1 MKLKEMLIENGVL
14 QAYDAIGLD
23 SNAIISGLNEKTDKQ
38 YSGYRWFSY
47 TLEHLGG
54 YIVHCIPSD
63 EMLEAGY
70 PWEEWY
76 KDPSTGEFQHHI
88 LYLKKTDRCDMT
100 FDCPPTDTTHPEPTR
115 NHFWYLYN
123 DTDSRLL
130 YAR

>member
-1 MKLKEMLIENGVL
+1 MGKVYITDTILRDAHQS
-14 QAYDAIGLD
+14 QAA
-23 SNAIISGLNEKTDKQ
+23 T
-38 YSGYRWFSY
+38 RMR
-47 TLEHLGG
+47 T
-54 YIVHCIPSD
+54 D